1 MTVLNVCKILDIQ
14 IAFQMVAFTT
24 KRVYLNKEHLKLP
37 RSDAGLTDVRERESK
52 TFQRGKHTAKI
63 KYNVE

>member
-1 MTVLNVCKILDIQ
+1 MTVLNVCKILNIQ

-52 TFQRGKHTAKI
+52 TFQGGKHTAKI

>member
-24 KRVYLNKEHLKLP
+24 KRVYLNKEHLKLQ

>member
-52 TFQRGKHTAKI
+52 TFQRCKHIAKI
-63 KYNVE
+63 KYNV

>member
-1 MTVLNVCKILDIQ
+1 
-14 IAFQMVAFTT
+14 MVAFTT

-52 TFQRGKHTAKI
+52 TFQGGKHTAKI

>member
-1 MTVLNVCKILDIQ
+1 
-14 IAFQMVAFTT
+14 MVAFTT